1 MISTL
6 KPESD
11 NGELNQA
18 LFGGTGGN
26 GGSGGNGGIGGKSQ
40 DLIRQEPPVR
50 DVIVERVPNSTR
62 ELRESREKPF
72 EKVTAKAEKV
82 GKK

>member
-18 LFGGTGGN
+18 LFGGNGGN
-26 GGSGGNGGIGGKSQ
+26 GGNGGIGGKSQ
-40 DLIRQEPPVR
+40 DFIQQEPPVR